1 MRYKIITLH
10 KIHIVCDYTM
20 TPNEETKL
28 LRRVEDLERELRQLK
43 EEVARIEK
51 RTGGIQVLGEP
62 M

>member
-1 MRYKIITLH
+1 
-10 KIHIVCDYTM
+10 M